1 MTKNNLIKQGGASN
15 TTLDRKPK
23 ASSDSYTFLRRV
35 VVKTGLSLL
44 KYLKI

>member
-1 MTKNNLIKQGGASN
+1 MLARPTKVI
-15 TTLDRKPK
+15 KPK